1 MLAGFAF
8 KVTDDV
14 NACHMP
20 DVRSLSTFSTRI
32 VLRVCNVDVMSM
44 CCCI

>member
-14 NACHMP
+14 SACHMP
-20 DVRSLSTFSTRI
+20 DVRTLSTSSTRV
-32 VLRVCNVDVMSM
+32 VLRVCNVDVMLM
-44 CCCI
+44 